1 MVWHCNYL
9 QNCKEIGANRQTMK
23 KVVVSRSEVLRSC
36 YMVEI
41 EEFDPGMLIFIDE
54 TSCERCSLERKYG
67 YCLRGIQP
75 ISHQLLVYGKRI
87 SAIGIMTT
95 RC

>member
-1 MVWHCNYL
+1 
-9 QNCKEIGANRQTMK
+9 MK
-23 KVVVSRSEVLRSC
+23 KAVVSRLEVLRSC
-36 YMVEI
+36 YKVEI
-41 EEFDPGMLIFIDE
+41 EEFDPGMLISIDE
-54 TSCERCSLERKYG
+54 TGCERCSLERKYG
-67 YCLRGIQP
+67 YRLRGIQP